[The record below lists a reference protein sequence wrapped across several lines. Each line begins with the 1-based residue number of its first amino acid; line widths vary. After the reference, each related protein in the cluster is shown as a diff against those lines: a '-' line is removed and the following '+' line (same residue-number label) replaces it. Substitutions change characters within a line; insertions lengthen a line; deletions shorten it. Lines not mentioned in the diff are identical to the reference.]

1 MKEIKKTYLAPSVK
15 VMNVQME
22 DFIAASLNISI
33 EDEYADGDSE
43 VLSKENNFNSV
54 WDEDEE

>member
-1 MKEIKKTYLAPSVK
+1 MKEIKKTYLAPNVK
-15 VMNVQME
+15 VKKIQME
-22 DFIAASLNISI
+22 DFIAASPTISVL
-33 EDEYADGDSE
+33 DDAADDSE

>member
-15 VMNVQME
+15 VMNVQVE
-22 DFIAASLNISI
+22 GFIAASPTLSTS
-33 EDEYADGDSE
+33 DENADDSE

>member
-1 MKEIKKTYLAPSVK
+1 MKEIKKTYLAPNVK
-15 VMNVQME
+15 VMNVQVE
-22 DFIAASLNISI
+22 DFIAASPNISI
-33 EDEYADGDSE
+33 KDEEADEKIE